1 MLRLTLDIHLQTQ
14 ACLAG
19 DSAAYERRAS
29 NLDDVVIISALR
41 TPMCKVR
48 LAMLLTSLCMGL
60 LSDQYCTAYRQSE
73 EP

>member
-1 MLRLTLDIHLQTQ
+1 MDAKSGAYLSSIVLNLQTQ

-41 TPMCKVR
+41 TPMCKV
-48 LAMLLTSLCMGL
+48 
-60 LSDQYCTAYRQSE
+60 QSFLKNSA
-73 EP
+73 PVGSADLQSS